1 MNVIISMRAVT
12 ALIFFLFFCLSVAYS
27 QVSYS
32 DNPEVKKMIAK
43 TFEHFD
49 KGEYRITI
57 EALSELEIF
66 ISEENLQS
74 DKLLGLISYWRAI
87 TLKRLN
93 EFPQALDQFR
103 LAIKFK
109 HNAKDL
115 YYEYAQTLYTSELM
129 EQAIAA
135 FQTSARQKYKEA
147 VSWYYVGFIQQ
158 NNKNYKKAIDAYKNI
173 EESNDPE
180 KKDVYQASQMQLGD
194 IYYELAKNK
203 RNAVQAMEKIVIP
216 QFKKAYDY
224 DPESRIANDI
234 YRKIVE
240 TQRIFELV
248 LFKLRNGRPTVQP
261 PYFLRLSAGVT
272 QDSNV
277 IFASDE
283 SANITQTAAS
293 LVYNTTAMGRYTY
306 YYKNFLSF
314 SPEVR
319 FAYTK
324 HAEQDVSEIAAADNY
339 GYNIALR
346 NSYEYTKDKKPAGI
360 LFDYEY
366 GYIAR
371 NIASDGNLTFNSK
384 SHNIM
389 LGQRLNIFDR
399 GESIFRYKYRN
410 TINVTASSNA
420 TTHSFTYEQ
429 MVGFENGHTVLLYNS
444 LDLLR
449 SETSTNDNNALT
461 LRADYILPRIGE
473 LGTPS
478 FGLGVTLTDTMAQ
491 SSSRGMETTIS
502 PSLKLTKS
510 FGRKYRWNLKYDMI
524 KNNSKSTDYTFTK
537 SIYGFD
543 VEYVY

>member
-1 MNVIISMRAVT
+1 MNVLINMRAVT
-12 ALIFFLFFCLSVAYS
+12 ALIFFIFFCISVAYS

-32 DNPEVKKMIAK
+32 DNPQVKQMIAQ
-43 TFEHFD
+43 TFDHFE
-49 KGEYRITI
+49 KGEYRSTI
-57 EALSELEIF
+57 ESLSELEIF
-66 ISEENLQS
+66 ITEENLQN
-74 DKLLGLISYWRAI
+74 DQLLGLLSYWRAI

-109 HNAKDL
+109 HKAKEL

-158 NNKNYKKAIDAYKNI
+158 NNKNYKKAIEAYEKI
-173 EESNDPE
+173 EQSNDPE

-203 RNAVQAMEKIVIP
+203 KNAVEAMEKIVIP
-216 QFKKAYDY
+216 QFKKAYNY
-224 DPESRIANDI
+224 DPDSRIANEI

-240 TQRIFELV
+240 TQRIFDLV
-248 LFKLRNGRPTVQP
+248 LYKLRNGRPTIQP
-261 PYFLRLSAGVT
+261 PYFLRLSAGLAK
-272 QDSNV
+272 DSNV

-324 HAEQDVSEIAAADNY
+324 HAEQDVTEIAAADNY
-339 GYNIALR
+339 GYNIAFR

-449 SETSTNDNNALT
+449 SETSSNDNNALT

-473 LGTPS
+473 WGTPS
-478 FGLGVTLTDTMAQ
+478 FGLGVSLTDTMEQ
-491 SSSRGMETTIS
+491 SSARGIETTVS

-510 FGRKYRWNLKYDMI
+510 FARKYRWNLKYDMI
-524 KNNSKSTDYTFTK
+524 KNSSKSADYKFSK
-537 SIYGFD
+537 NIYGFD
-543 VEYVY
+543 IEYVY